1 MQLRPA
7 RDADAAA
14 VGRIW
19 RDGWRDGHLGHV
31 PPALVA
37 VRTPES
43 FLSRAAAR
51 VGDTV
56 VAVVTTDGG
65 AEVVAGFVMT
75 AGDEVEQVYVAAAHR
90 GTGVAAALLAEAE
103 RVLAAAGHPE
113 AWLAVVAGNTRA
125 RRFYERCGWSDAG
138 PLDYAAKVPG
148 RGTLPVPTHRY
159 TKRLEAGAS

>member
-7 RDADAAA
+7 RDADAGA

-43 FLSRAAAR
+43 FLSRAADR
-51 VGDTV
+51 VADTV
-56 VAVVTTDGG
+56 VAIVTTDG
-65 AEVVAGFVMT
+65 ADEVAGFFMT
-75 AGDEVEQVYVAAAHR
+75 ADDEVEQVYVAAAHR
-90 GTGVAAALLAEAE
+90 GTGVAAALLAAAE
-103 RVLAAAGHPE
+103 RAVAAAGHPE
-113 AWLAVVAGNTRA
+113 AWLAVAAGNTRA

-138 PLDYAAKVPG
+138 PLEYAAKVPG

-159 TKRLEAGAS
+159 TKRLERDAT